1 LTMRSQN
8 LAVSST
14 LVKDG
19 FTGVI
24 DTGEE
29 FFSSVSDV
37 RTAKT
42 SFTGVIDIGEKFLT
56 CINDAGKH

>member
-1 LTMRSQN
+1 MRSQN
-8 LAVSST
+8 LAVSLT

-37 RTAKT
+37 SDT
-42 SFTGVIDIGEKFLT
+42 SE
-56 CINDAGKH
+56 AY